1 MASDITSG
9 SDLGWLL
16 EDLVGRVPYT
26 RAAVLLSSDGI
37 KRAVHGL
44 DVEGAD
50 HLAAVA
56 SGLWSIVRSAGK
68 HFAGGPH
75 ARQVVAELDEAL
87 LFVSAAGKGSVLA
100 VLAGT
105 KADPGVLGFEMSRL
119 IQQVTKSL
127 ETPARNAAHAA
138 R

>member
-1 MASDITSG
+1 MASDTKSG

-16 EDLVGRVPYT
+16 EDLVSRVPYT

-44 DVEGAD
+44 DIEGAD
-50 HLAAVA
+50 HLSAVA

-75 ARQVVAELDEAL
+75 ARQVVAELDTAL
-87 LFVSAAGKGSVLA
+87 LFVSAAGQGSVLA
-100 VLAGT
+100 VLAGPDT
-105 KADPGVLGFEMSRL
+105 DAGVLGFEMQRM

-127 ETPARNAAHAA
+127 ETPARNAPSVL

>member
-1 MASDITSG
+1 MVSDNTSG

-50 HLAAVA
+50 HLSAVA

-68 HFAGGPH
+68 HFGDGPQ
-75 ARQVVAELDEAL
+75 ARQVVAELDGAL
-87 LFVSAAGKGSVLA
+87 LFVTAAGRGSVLA
-100 VLAGT
+100 VLAGPE
-105 KADPGVLGFEMSRL
+105 ADPGVIGFEMSRM
-119 IQQVTKSL
+119 IQQVAKAL
-127 ETPARNAAHAA
+127 ETPARNAASATP
-138 R
+138 

>member
-1 MASDITSG
+1 MVSDNTSG

-50 HLAAVA
+50 HLSAVA

-68 HFAGGPH
+68 HFGDGPQ
-75 ARQVVAELDEAL
+75 ARQVVAELDGAL
-87 LFVSAAGKGSVLA
+87 LFVTAAGRGSVLA
-100 VLAGT
+100 VLAGPD
-105 KADPGVLGFEMSRL
+105 ADPGVLGFEMSRM
-119 IQQVTKSL
+119 IQQVAKAL
-127 ETPARNAAHAA
+127 ETPARNPASATP
-138 R
+138 

>member
-1 MASDITSG
+1 MVSDNTSG

-50 HLAAVA
+50 HLSAVS

-68 HFAGGPH
+68 HFGDGPQ
-75 ARQVVAELDEAL
+75 ARQVVAELDGAL
-87 LFVSAAGKGSVLA
+87 LFVTAAGRGSVLA
-100 VLAGT
+100 VLAGPD
-105 KADPGVLGFEMSRL
+105 ADPGVLGFEMSRM
-119 IQQVTKSL
+119 IQQVAKAL
-127 ETPARNAAHAA
+127 ETPARNPASATP
-138 R
+138 

>member
-1 MASDITSG
+1 MDSDTMSG

-37 KRAVHGL
+37 KRAVYGL
-44 DVEGAD
+44 NIDGAD
-50 HLAAVA
+50 HLSAVA

-68 HFAGGPH
+68 HFGDGPR
-75 ARQVVAELDEAL
+75 ARQVVAELDGAL

-100 VLAGT
+100 VLAGPE
-105 KADPGVLGFEMSRL
+105 ADPGIVGFEMSRM
-119 IQQVTKSL
+119 IQQVTSNL
-127 ETPARNAAHAA
+127 ETPARNAASLP